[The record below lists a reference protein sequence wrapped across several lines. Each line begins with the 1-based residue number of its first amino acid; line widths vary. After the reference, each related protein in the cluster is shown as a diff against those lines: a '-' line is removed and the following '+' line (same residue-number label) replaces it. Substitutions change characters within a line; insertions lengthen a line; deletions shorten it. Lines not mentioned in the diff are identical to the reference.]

1 MSTFGTM
8 RGRIADEIRRSDLNT
23 QIDRAIKSA
32 IQLYEDE
39 ELYFVE
45 DRAYTPSVANQEYY
59 SLPTD
64 FGTALYMTVAYNNDN
79 RVMQRVTVEE
89 MLELNAAGAQYG
101 DPRVYVI
108 FDTQFRVHPIPQN
121 ANYTLTLYYHKKYDV
136 EDMSDG
142 TANDWFVVAEQL
154 IRAQAK
160 YDLYMNVIRDT
171 EQAQKQGVLVG
182 QHMNM
187 LRKKNYNRKASGTIR
202 PWGY

>member
-1 MSTFGTM
+1 MSTFATM
-8 RGRIADEIRRSDLNT
+8 RGRIADEIRRTDLNT

-39 ELYFVE
+39 EFYFVE

-64 FGTALYMTVAYNNDN
+64 FGTALYMTESFNDDN
-79 RVMQRVTVEE
+79 RVMQRVTMEE
-89 MLELNAAGAQYG
+89 MLELNAAGEEYG
-101 DPRVYVI
+101 DPLVYVI
-108 FDTQFRVHPIPQN
+108 FDTQFRVHPIPQH
-121 ANYTLTLYYHKKYDV
+121 ANYVFTLYYHKKHDV

-154 IRAQAK
+154 VRAQAK

-171 EQAQKQGVLVG
+171 EQAQKQQLLVG

-187 LRKKNYNRKASGTIR
+187 LRKKNHRRKASGTIR